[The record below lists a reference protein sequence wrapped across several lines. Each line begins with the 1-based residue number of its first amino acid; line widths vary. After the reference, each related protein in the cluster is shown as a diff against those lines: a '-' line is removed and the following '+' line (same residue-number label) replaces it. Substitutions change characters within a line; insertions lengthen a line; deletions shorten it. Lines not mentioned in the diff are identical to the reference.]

1 MRRIS
6 RKLFYSDVLSIAI
19 FMGCKFA
26 ILEIAN
32 IYWRMAEIV
41 WSEDNFIAAAI
52 AYKGCLI
59 AGSHIKR
66 KTITQRWPSAGVRK
80 GGGFQFLEQSLRTGL
95 CAGQF
100 PCQHPAIRRPVRRFV
115 M

>member
-26 ILEIAN
+26 ILKIAN

-41 WSEDNFIAAAI
+41 
-52 AYKGCLI
+52 
-59 AGSHIKR
+59 
-66 KTITQRWPSAGVRK
+66 
-80 GGGFQFLEQSLRTGL
+80 
-95 CAGQF
+95 
-100 PCQHPAIRRPVRRFV
+100 
-115 M
+115 